1 MAELTGKDF
10 WGRIYAEQYK
20 QKITDSALSDMSG
33 IPYGTIHTQKAR
45 QTLPKADILLALCK
59 ALNVS
64 ADYLLTGEVKQDLW
78 NHQCILDMQQRYTH
92 VYAEAMRP
100 VADRIDELYCLP
112 MSAARMQRQA

>member
-1 MAELTGKDF
+1 MVELTGKDF

-59 ALNVS
+59 ALNV
-64 ADYLLTGEVKQDLW
+64 
-78 NHQCILDMQQRYTH
+78 H

-112 MSAARMQRQA
+112 MAAARMQRQA

>member
-64 ADYLLTGEVKQDLW
+64 ADYLLTGEVKQDFYPRR
-78 NHQCILDMQQRYTH
+78 IERII
-92 VYAEAMRP
+92 
-100 VADRIDELYCLP
+100 DRCL
-112 MSAARMQRQA
+112 AASGDDLALVERVLRIEPDGGEKSSTGGAFA

>member
-20 QKITDSALSDMSG
+20 QKMTDSALSDMSG

-64 ADYLLTGEVKQDLW
+64 ADYLLTGEVKQDFYPRR
-78 NHQCILDMQQRYTH
+78 IERII
-92 VYAEAMRP
+92 
-100 VADRIDELYCLP
+100 DRCLAASGDDLALVERVLRIESDDGEKS
-112 MSAARMQRQA
+112 SASSGIA